1 MFNRK
6 HSHTNSQSHSHHD
19 THNHTH
25 GTIDPALLTTQR
37 GIWAVKW
44 SLIGLAATAVL
55 QVVIVFFSGSVA
67 LLADTIHN
75 FGDATT
81 ALPLWLAFTLARRQP
96 SRRFTYGYGRVE
108 DVAGV
113 IIVLTILLSAV
124 VAGYQSVDRLLH
136 PQPVQ
141 HLWAVVVAS
150 IIGFAGNELVA
161 VFRIRVGKQINSTAL
176 VADGYHARVD
186 GLTSLGVLFG
196 AVGVWLGFPLADP
209 IVGLLITIAILGIV
223 WESGKAVLTSLVDG
237 VDPEVIDEIRHA
249 VNHTQGVHDVADVR
263 VRWSG
268 HRLHAEVNLAVSP
281 ELSVVEGHAIAVEVR
296 HQLLHHL
303 PYLSSVT
310 IHIDPTSHS
319 GEEHHCIAEHTHE
332 GWANHSHP

>member
-6 HSHTNSQSHSHHD
+6 HSHTNGQSHSHHD
-19 THNHTH
+19 MHNHTH

-223 WESGKAVLTSLVDG
+223 WESGKAVLTRLVDG

>member
-1 MFNRK
+1 M
-6 HSHTNSQSHSHHD
+6 
-19 THNHTH
+19 
-25 GTIDPALLTTQR
+25 
-37 GIWAVKW
+37 
-44 SLIGLAATAVL
+44 
-55 QVVIVFFSGSVA
+55 
-67 LLADTIHN
+67 
-75 FGDATT
+75 
-81 ALPLWLAFTLARRQP
+81 
-96 SRRFTYGYGRVE
+96 
-108 DVAGV
+108 
-113 IIVLTILLSAV
+113 
-124 VAGYQSVDRLLH
+124 
-136 PQPVQ
+136 
-141 HLWAVVVAS
+141 
-150 IIGFAGNELVA
+150 
-161 VFRIRVGKQINSTAL
+161 
-176 VADGYHARVD
+176 
-186 GLTSLGVLFG
+186 
-196 AVGVWLGFPLADP
+196 GVWLGFPLADP

-223 WESGKAVLTSLVDG
+223 WESGKAVLTRLVDG